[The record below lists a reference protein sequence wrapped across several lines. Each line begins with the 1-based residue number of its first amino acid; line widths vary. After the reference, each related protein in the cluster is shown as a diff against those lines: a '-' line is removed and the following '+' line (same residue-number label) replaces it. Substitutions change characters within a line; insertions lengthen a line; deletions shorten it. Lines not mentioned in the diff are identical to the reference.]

1 LKAAASR
8 KKTTGAVRSTTRKK
22 AAKKTGRAAATRAA
36 AKRVVKSKPSRAKA
50 SKTRASKA
58 KARKAPS
65 KKPASRKPAART
77 TRAAKTVKKK
87 TVRVTAK
94 SARSRTPV
102 RRARTSTPAR
112 ATHSKAAPASRRPP
126 IPSPLPTRHVAP
138 ERATL
143 VVPARSMPPAKGER
157 RSFSE
162 PAPIAPVVLPEFS
175 EAGVLLAI
183 TYSIRDGRR
192 GEFFDLM
199 RELKPL
205 LTSIGG
211 AEVSVY
217 EDRSRPNYLME
228 VFRFKDEAE
237 FTAFD
242 DKFHK
247 DRKIAAIYA
256 LLDDIVEAEKSDF
269 KIFERRL

>member
-1 LKAAASR
+1 MVKA
-8 KKTTGAVRSTTRKK
+8 VK
-22 AAKKTGRAAATRAA
+22 ARH
-36 AKRVVKSKPSRAKA
+36 P
-50 SKTRASKA
+50 KA
-58 KARKAPS
+58 KAPVTRARAAS
-65 KKPASRKPAART
+65 PARSTHGAMALVRPVKRRKPL
-77 TRAAKTVKKK
+77 
-87 TVRVTAK
+87 
-94 SARSRTPV
+94 
-102 RRARTSTPAR
+102 
-112 ATHSKAAPASRRPP
+112 
-126 IPSPLPTRHVAP
+126 PSPLPTKHVAP
-138 ERATL
+138 PRPAL
-143 VVPARSMPPAKGER
+143 VVPARSMPPVNR
-157 RSFSE
+157 RGGTMATSSRATVAQTDFG
-162 PAPIAPVVLPEFS
+162 

-183 TYSIRDGRR
+183 TYSIREGRR

-205 LTSIGG
+205 LVAIGG
-211 AEVSVY
+211 LDVSIY

-237 FTAFD
+237 FTGFD

>member
-1 LKAAASR
+1 L
-8 KKTTGAVRSTTRKK
+8 
-22 AAKKTGRAAATRAA
+22 
-36 AKRVVKSKPSRAKA
+36 
-50 SKTRASKA
+50 
-58 KARKAPS
+58 
-65 KKPASRKPAART
+65 
-77 TRAAKTVKKK
+77 
-87 TVRVTAK
+87 
-94 SARSRTPV
+94 
-102 RRARTSTPAR
+102 RRA
-112 ATHSKAAPASRRPP
+112 P

-138 ERATL
+138 ERTML
-143 VVPARSMPPAKGER
+143 GVPARSMPPGKDQR
-157 RSFSE
+157 RLLTTH
-162 PAPIAPVVLPEFS
+162 APPPPVALPEFS

-183 TYSIRDGRR
+183 TYSIREGRR

-211 AEVSVY
+211 SDVSAY

-228 VFRFKDEAE
+228 VFRFKDEGE

-247 DRKIAAIYA
+247 DRRIAAIYA

>member
-1 LKAAASR
+1 M
-8 KKTTGAVRSTTRKK
+8 
-22 AAKKTGRAAATRAA
+22 
-36 AKRVVKSKPSRAKA
+36 
-50 SKTRASKA
+50 
-58 KARKAPS
+58 
-65 KKPASRKPAART
+65 
-77 TRAAKTVKKK
+77 
-87 TVRVTAK
+87 
-94 SARSRTPV
+94 PV
-102 RRARTSTPAR
+102 RRT
-112 ATHSKAAPASRRPP
+112 P
-126 IPSPLPTRHVAP
+126 IPSPLPTKHVAP
-138 ERATL
+138 ARAA
-143 VVPARSMPPAKGER
+143 VMMPARSMPPTAKEHR
-157 RSFSE
+157 RPSLVV
-162 PAPIAPVVLPEFS
+162 APVPKAPVLAPEFS

-183 TYSIRDGRR
+183 TYSIREGRR

-205 LTSIGG
+205 LHGIGG
-211 AEVSVY
+211 VDVAIY

-228 VFRFKDEAE
+228 VFRFKDELE

>member
-1 LKAAASR
+1 MKAAASHS
-8 KKTTGAVRSTTRKK
+8 KVKGK
-22 AAKKTGRAAATRAA
+22 AHHASRHT
-36 AKRVVKSKPSRAKA
+36 SKPK
-50 SKTRASKA
+50 
-58 KARKAPS
+58 
-65 KKPASRKPAART
+65 SRKTAE
-77 TRAAKTVKKK
+77 KTEK
-87 TVRVTAK
+87 K
-94 SARSRTPV
+94 SAASIRTA
-102 RRARTSTPAR
+102 RATSPAR
-112 ATHSKAAPASRRPP
+112 ATHGLSAAVAVPARRTP

-138 ERATL
+138 VRVAVAL
-143 VVPARSMPPAKGER
+143 PARSMPPVAREQR
-157 RSFSE
+157 RLASVVA
-162 PAPIAPVVLPEFS
+162 APKPPVAVPEFA

-183 TYSIRDGRR
+183 TYSIREGRR

-205 LTSIGG
+205 LHGIGG
-211 AEVSVY
+211 GDVAIY

-228 VFRFKDEAE
+228 VFRFKDEVE

>member
-1 LKAAASR
+1 M
-8 KKTTGAVRSTTRKK
+8 
-22 AAKKTGRAAATRAA
+22 
-36 AKRVVKSKPSRAKA
+36 
-50 SKTRASKA
+50 
-58 KARKAPS
+58 
-65 KKPASRKPAART
+65 
-77 TRAAKTVKKK
+77 
-87 TVRVTAK
+87 
-94 SARSRTPV
+94 
-102 RRARTSTPAR
+102 
-112 ATHSKAAPASRRPP
+112 P

-138 ERATL
+138 VRPAVTM
-143 VVPARSMPPAKGER
+143 PARSMPPAARDQR
-157 RSFSE
+157 R
-162 PAPIAPVVLPEFS
+162 PTAPVAVSLKAPVPIVPEFT
-175 EAGVLLAI
+175 EAGVFLAI
-183 TYSIRDGRR
+183 TYSIREGRR

-205 LTSIGG
+205 LQAIGG
-211 AEVSVY
+211 GDVAIY

-228 VFRFKDEAE
+228 VFRFKDEVE

>member
-1 LKAAASR
+1 
-8 KKTTGAVRSTTRKK
+8 V
-22 AAKKTGRAAATRAA
+22 
-36 AKRVVKSKPSRAKA
+36 
-50 SKTRASKA
+50 
-58 KARKAPS
+58 AP
-65 KKPASRKPAART
+65 
-77 TRAAKTVKKK
+77 
-87 TVRVTAK
+87 VRV
-94 SARSRTPV
+94 
-102 RRARTSTPAR
+102 
-112 ATHSKAAPASRRPP
+112 
-126 IPSPLPTRHVAP
+126 PLA
-138 ERATL
+138 
-143 VVPARSMPPAKGER
+143 VPARSMPPARDHR
-157 RSFSE
+157 RPVPVAGPPR
-162 PAPIAPVVLPEFS
+162 PAVVVVPDFA

-183 TYSIRDGRR
+183 TYSIREGRR

-205 LTSIGG
+205 LNTIGG
-211 AEVSVY
+211 TDVAIY

-228 VFRFKDEAE
+228 VFRFKDEVE

>member
-1 LKAAASR
+1 MKSGR
-8 KKTTGAVRSTTRKK
+8 TKKK
-22 AAKKTGRAAATRAA
+22 ATR
-36 AKRVVKSKPSRAKA
+36 PSRA
-50 SKTRASKA
+50 SSSR
-58 KARKAPS
+58 
-65 KKPASRKPAART
+65 SRKPSART
-77 TRAAKTVKKK
+77 KTHASKRRSSGAPSRSK
-87 TVRVTAK
+87 A
-94 SARSRTPV
+94 SARNKKSSRKTSV
-102 RRARTSTPAR
+102 SRARATTPAR
-112 ATHSKAAPASRRPP
+112 NTHARGVRPEP

-138 ERATL
+138 PRPVL
-143 VVPARSMPPAKGER
+143 VTPARSMPPARDQRK
-157 RSFSE
+157 
-162 PAPIAPVVLPEFS
+162 PAVTPARGPLVVPDFA
-175 EAGVLLAI
+175 EAGVMLAI

-205 LTSIGG
+205 LSGIGG
-211 AEVSVY
+211 NDCTVY
-217 EDRSRPNYLME
+217 EDRSRGNYFME

-242 DKFHK
+242 DKVHK

>member
-1 LKAAASR
+1 VA
-8 KKTTGAVRSTTRKK
+8 AVR
-22 AAKKTGRAAATRAA
+22 AA
-36 AKRVVKSKPSRAKA
+36 
-50 SKTRASKA
+50 
-58 KARKAPS
+58 
-65 KKPASRKPAART
+65 
-77 TRAAKTVKKK
+77 
-87 TVRVTAK
+87 VT
-94 SARSRTPV
+94 
-102 RRARTSTPAR
+102 
-112 ATHSKAAPASRRPP
+112 
-126 IPSPLPTRHVAP
+126 L
-138 ERATL
+138 
-143 VVPARSMPPAKGER
+143 PARSMPPGREQRKPLAAVAPK
-157 RSFSE
+157 
-162 PAPIAPVVLPEFS
+162 PAAVATLPEFA

-183 TYSIRDGRR
+183 TYSIREGRR

-205 LTSIGG
+205 LHTIGG
-211 AEVSVY
+211 GDVAVY

-228 VFRFKDEAE
+228 VFRFKDDVE

>member
-1 LKAAASR
+1 VKRAPKKLMSILLKRRAEYEGKDLKS
-8 KKTTGAVRSTTRKK
+8 
-22 AAKKTGRAAATRAA
+22 GRA
-36 AKRVVKSKPSRAKA
+36 K
-50 SKTRASKA
+50 
-58 KARKAPS
+58 RKAHRSIRPV
-65 KKPASRKPAART
+65 SRKPAASGTHKKRSSHRRKT
-77 TRAAKTVKKK
+77 TTVSAKHLK
-87 TVRVTAK
+87 AK
-94 SARSRTPV
+94 APV
-102 RRARTSTPAR
+102 SRARA
-112 ATHSKAAPASRRPP
+112 AAPARSTHATAPALVMPGKRRTHPL
-126 IPSPLPTRHVAP
+126 PSPMPLRHVAP
-138 ERATL
+138 PRPVL
-143 VVPARSMPPAKGER
+143 VSPARSMPPARDIR
-157 RSFSE
+157 R
-162 PAPIAPVVLPEFS
+162 PATAAGSRAPLAVPDFS

-183 TYSIRDGRR
+183 TYSIREGRR

-205 LTSIGG
+205 LVGIGG
-211 AEVSVY
+211 MDCTIY

>member
-1 LKAAASR
+1 MKSGRHGKKGVRSTHAGAQKRAMTSKPKARPRPKAAAASSKHR
-8 KKTTGAVRSTTRKK
+8 
-22 AAKKTGRAAATRAA
+22 AKPTL
-36 AKRVVKSKPSRAKA
+36 SRA
-50 SKTRASKA
+50 RA
-58 KARKAPS
+58 
-65 KKPASRKPAART
+65 T
-77 TRAAKTVKKK
+77 
-87 TVRVTAK
+87 
-94 SARSRTPV
+94 
-102 RRARTSTPAR
+102 TPAR
-112 ATHSKAAPASRRPP
+112 STHPHPHVAVPRPRREPV
-126 IPSPLPTRHVAP
+126 PSPMPTRHVAP
-138 ERATL
+138 PRPA
-143 VVPARSMPPAKGER
+143 VVMPARSMPPVREGLRKLVSAPVPR
-157 RSFSE
+157 
-162 PAPIAPVVLPEFS
+162 APIVVPDFT

-199 RELKPL
+199 RDLKPL
-205 LTSIGG
+205 LSAIGG
-211 AEVSVY
+211 VDCTVY
-217 EDRSRPNYLME
+217 EDRSRANYFME

>member
-1 LKAAASR
+1 MKKTAKGKPRAVTSR
-8 KKTTGAVRSTTRKK
+8 KRTPASKKK
-22 AAKKTGRAAATRAA
+22 A
-36 AKRVVKSKPSRAKA
+36 RVAD
-50 SKTRASKA
+50 
-58 KARKAPS
+58 
-65 KKPASRKPAART
+65 
-77 TRAAKTVKKK
+77 
-87 TVRVTAK
+87 K
-94 SARSRTPV
+94 SARRARTPV

-112 ATHSKAAPASRRPP
+112 ATHPQAAPKQRAR
-126 IPSPLPTRHVAP
+126 IPSPLPTKHVAP
-138 ERATL
+138 ERGPVAL
-143 VVPARSMPPAKGER
+143 RARSMPPGREQR
-157 RSFSE
+157 RAMT
-162 PAPIAPVVLPEFS
+162 PLAPPRAPVALPEFS

-205 LTSIGG
+205 LTAIGG
-211 AEVSVY
+211 MDVCVY

-228 VFRFKDEAE
+228 VFRFKDEAD

>member
-1 LKAAASR
+1 MKAAASHR
-8 KKTTGAVRSTTRKK
+8 KVKAKSRSTVRTKSANSKRPAKAKSRTR
-22 AAKKTGRAAATRAA
+22 TTVTRA
-36 AKRVVKSKPSRAKA
+36 RA
-50 SKTRASKA
+50 
-58 KARKAPS
+58 
-65 KKPASRKPAART
+65 
-77 TRAAKTVKKK
+77 
-87 TVRVTAK
+87 
-94 SARSRTPV
+94 
-102 RRARTSTPAR
+102 STPAR
-112 ATHSKAAPASRRPP
+112 STHPVVAVPVRRPP
-126 IPSPLPTRHVAP
+126 IPSPLPMKHVAP
-138 ERATL
+138 ARAAL
-143 VVPARSMPPAKGER
+143 AVPARSMPPARDQR
-157 RSFSE
+157 RPLAPPSAPR
-162 PAPIAPVVLPEFS
+162 PAVAVPEFA

-183 TYSIRDGRR
+183 TYSIREGRR

-205 LTSIGG
+205 LHTIGG
-211 AEVSVY
+211 GDVAIY

-228 VFRFKDEAE
+228 VFRFKDEVE

>member
-1 LKAAASR
+1 MVAHVRRGHNPNKGKQLKAAASHR
-8 KKTTGAVRSTTRKK
+8 K
-22 AAKKTGRAAATRAA
+22 
-36 AKRVVKSKPSRAKA
+36 VKSKARSTARKSPVKSKSRAKG
-50 SKTRASKA
+50 KPKHTKTPITRA
-58 KARKAPS
+58 
-65 KKPASRKPAART
+65 
-77 TRAAKTVKKK
+77 RA
-87 TVRVTAK
+87 
-94 SARSRTPV
+94 
-102 RRARTSTPAR
+102 STPAR
-112 ATHSKAAPASRRPP
+112 STHTTSVVVPARRAP

-138 ERATL
+138 VRVALTL
-143 VVPARSMPPAKGER
+143 PARSMPPARDQRKPLPISAPPR
-157 RSFSE
+157 P
-162 PAPIAPVVLPEFS
+162 PAPVPEFT

-183 TYSIRDGRR
+183 TYSIREGRR

-205 LTSIGG
+205 LHTIGG
-211 AEVSVY
+211 GDVAIY

-228 VFRFKDEAE
+228 VFRFKDEVE

>member
-1 LKAAASR
+1 MIL
-8 KKTTGAVRSTTRKK
+8 VRPV
-22 AAKKTGRAAATRAA
+22 
-36 AKRVVKSKPSRAKA
+36 KR
-50 SKTRASKA
+50 
-58 KARKAPS
+58 
-65 KKPASRKPAART
+65 RKPL
-77 TRAAKTVKKK
+77 
-87 TVRVTAK
+87 
-94 SARSRTPV
+94 
-102 RRARTSTPAR
+102 
-112 ATHSKAAPASRRPP
+112 
-126 IPSPLPTRHVAP
+126 PSPLPTKHVAP
-138 ERATL
+138 PVRPWSSPRAPCHPPT
-143 VVPARSMPPAKGER
+143 ARGPLPL
-157 RSFSE
+157 
-162 PAPIAPVVLPEFS
+162 PAPTRQPVAVPDFS

-183 TYSIRDGRR
+183 TYSIREGRR

-205 LTSIGG
+205 LVGIGG
-211 AEVSVY
+211 LEVAIY

>member
-1 LKAAASR
+1 VKSSSR
-8 KKTTGAVRSTTRKK
+8 KP
-22 AAKKTGRAAATRAA
+22 
-36 AKRVVKSKPSRAKA
+36 KPSR
-50 SKTRASKA
+50 S
-58 KARKAPS
+58 ARHT
-65 KKPASRKPAART
+65 ASRP
-77 TRAAKTVKKK
+77 
-87 TVRVTAK
+87 
-94 SARSRTPV
+94 ARSRTGRPSARPKARPSRPSKSKAV
-102 RRARTSTPAR
+102 TRSRATTPAR
-112 ATHSKAAPASRRPP
+112 STHASILGAASARRIAEPV
-126 IPSPLPTRHVAP
+126 PSPMPTRHVAP
-138 ERATL
+138 PRPA
-143 VVPARSMPPAKGER
+143 VVTPARSMPPTRDQRKL
-157 RSFSE
+157 
-162 PAPIAPVVLPEFS
+162 APVPPRGALVVPDFT

-183 TYSIRDGRR
+183 TYSIREGRR

-205 LTSIGG
+205 LSGIGG
-211 AEVSVY
+211 MDCTIY
-217 EDRSRPNYLME
+217 EDRSRPHYFME

>member
-1 LKAAASR
+1 MVL
-8 KKTTGAVRSTTRKK
+8 VRPV
-22 AAKKTGRAAATRAA
+22 
-36 AKRVVKSKPSRAKA
+36 KR
-50 SKTRASKA
+50 
-58 KARKAPS
+58 
-65 KKPASRKPAART
+65 RKPL
-77 TRAAKTVKKK
+77 
-87 TVRVTAK
+87 
-94 SARSRTPV
+94 
-102 RRARTSTPAR
+102 
-112 ATHSKAAPASRRPP
+112 
-126 IPSPLPTRHVAP
+126 PSPLPTKHVAP
-138 ERATL
+138 PRPAL
-143 VVPARSMPPAKGER
+143 VVPARSMPPVKGKGNA
-157 RSFSE
+157 SASKSV
-162 PAPIAPVVLPEFS
+162 PAAAPDFN

-183 TYSIRDGRR
+183 TYSIREGRR

-205 LTSIGG
+205 LVGIGG
-211 AEVSVY
+211 MDVSIY

-228 VFRFKDEAE
+228 VFRFKDESE